1 MLLGDA
7 GGRAKPNRRLLSRR
21 GCGSAGR
28 QLLALPSSSILP
40 PELKTHVV
48 VPLHACRPVPEP
60 PSPARSSRST
70 CVCSFSPVQFSRL
83 YESLRESIGWLFGC
97 GIVLPIRHQLLAGQ
111 LGGSHACTCTQPG
124 KEEERAHAR
133 PWPAAFSPSK
143 RRACDEMH
151 VLQKPSKRKFPR
163 SSRAGAPSIPWCTS
177 TSTTTI
183 EYVRQCYR
191 RRRRAGGGDDDDED
205 DGRDVV
211 GSTDDWEEEARGRTT
226 KACNSRTVLY
236 VYSVAPLP
244 AARRQGYDATHMH
257 PIYPALLHARHV
269 PPHSL
274 TALPLPEPHRV
285 AFKTRH
291 LSYATPRE
299 LNNPLGRHL
308 VPDPRAPNN
317 QSL

>member
-226 KACNSRTVLY
+226 KACNSRPRQPHCSLCLFRC
-236 VYSVAPLP
+236 APTSSPQAGLRRYTHASNISST
-244 AARRQGYDATHMH
+244 AACTPCTGTSDSG
-257 PIYPALLHARHV
+257 ALILWVHKQV
-269 PPHSL
+269 
-274 TALPLPEPHRV
+274 
-285 AFKTRH
+285 
-291 LSYATPRE
+291 
-299 LNNPLGRHL
+299 
-308 VPDPRAPNN
+308 
-317 QSL
+317 

>member
-163 SSRAGAPSIPWCTS
+163 SSRAGAPSIPVLYLPLCLAACS
-177 TSTTTI
+177 TSQK
-183 EYVRQCYR
+183 E
-191 RRRRAGGGDDDDED
+191 
-205 DGRDVV
+205 
-211 GSTDDWEEEARGRTT
+211 SP
-226 KACNSRTVLY
+226 S
-236 VYSVAPLP
+236 
-244 AARRQGYDATHMH
+244 
-257 PIYPALLHARHV
+257 
-269 PPHSL
+269 SL
-274 TALPLPEPHRV
+274 
-285 AFKTRH
+285 
-291 LSYATPRE
+291 
-299 LNNPLGRHL
+299 
-308 VPDPRAPNN
+308 
-317 QSL
+317 SLIP